1 MPFTRADVLSAAQR
15 SLASAGAHDRDDWV
29 GLFTA
34 DGRVEDPVGSTPHR
48 GHVAIGRFY
57 DTFIGPRTIT
67 HHPENDI
74 VVGTTVIRDLELEI
88 AMASTVTMHVP
99 TYIRYDM
106 RNNEKDGLRIAALS
120 AYWEL
125 PAMVGQFVRG
135 GLGAVPAGISLGRTM
150 FANQGLAGSLGFAS
164 GFRGL
169 GTGGKGLFA
178 RFLDDACGGDEVG
191 MRRLLSDTPV
201 TVGDTETLTSSE
213 LVKHLSGASWSK
225 LISSGRSVVARI
237 DREGRR
243 SVLIGEIGE
252 GAGRGRPRITRIR
265 LFGEIT

>member
-15 SLASAGAHDRDDWV
+15 SLAAAGAHDRDGWV

-34 DGRVEDPVGSTPHR
+34 DGRVEDPVGSAPHR
-48 GHVAIGRFY
+48 GPVAIGRFY

-67 HHPENDI
+67 HHPESDI

-106 RNNEKDGLRIAALS
+106 RNEKDGLRIAALS

-125 PAMVGQFVRG
+125 PAMIGQFARG
-135 GLGAVPAGISLGRTM
+135 GLAAVPAGISLGRTM
-150 FANQGLAGSLGFAS
+150 FANQGLAGSLGFVS

-191 MRRLLSDTPV
+191 MRRLVSDIPL
-201 TVGDTETLTSSE
+201 TVGDTETMTSSD

-225 LISSGRSVVARI
+225 LISSGRSVVARV
-237 DREGRR
+237 DRDGRR
-243 SVLIGEIGE
+243 SVIVGEIGD
-252 GAGRGRPRITRIR
+252 GTGRERARITRIR
-265 LFGEIT
+265 LFGENA